1 MPPSRVAE
9 TTARLRKAPAL
20 GQTADPE
27 GAGSVLTFQ
36 NRGVR
41 PIYITGDTVWYD
53 GVAEVARRSHVGV
66 VLLLAVAAQTRG
78 SFHLTMN
85 TNGAIETAHAFQD
98 AMIVPVHYEGRAHF
112 TQSRGDLEQAFST
125 LGFGSRLRLLEV
137 GVAAS
142 SSRNHSAVPRGSL
155 CHLLP

>member
-1 MPPSRVAE
+1 M
-9 TTARLRKAPAL
+9 
-20 GQTADPE
+20 
-27 GAGSVLTFQ
+27 
-36 NRGVR
+36 
-41 PIYITGDTVWYD
+41 
-53 GVAEVARRSHVGV
+53 ARRSHVGV

-98 AMIVPVHYEGRAHF
+98 AMIVPFIMRAAQIF

-137 GVAAS
+137 GVRS
-142 SSRNHSAVPRGSL
+142 GNRVLGTTLRYREGVCVTCSHSALSPT
-155 CHLLP
+155 LPCPPPLVSHPPTPARTARETACR